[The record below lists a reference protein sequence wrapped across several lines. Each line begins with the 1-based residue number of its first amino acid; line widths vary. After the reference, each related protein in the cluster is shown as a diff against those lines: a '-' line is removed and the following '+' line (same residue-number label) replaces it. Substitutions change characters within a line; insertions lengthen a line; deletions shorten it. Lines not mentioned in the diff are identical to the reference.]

1 MLTEK
6 EIEDIV
12 SSPDSKTSRGDVES
26 LQPQTELNSTIWE
39 DSSLKDKVRDQLYRI
54 ALEFY
59 LSLNI
64 EAPMKDIIFTGSLA
78 NYNYTKHSDIDLHI
92 MIDYADVDDNL
103 DLVKDLMTAKKSL
116 WNDKHD
122 IKFLTHEV
130 ELYAQDENEPHHSTG
145 IYSIVS
151 NKWLA
156 KPSPKDTQI
165 DFASV
170 RAKATDLMGQID
182 DVVLQPAASIKKIRK
197 LKEKIRRMRQSGLE
211 SSGEYSVENL
221 AFKVLRNTEYIK
233 KLYDRETEEFDK
245 NLSLSKEDLSV
256 EGKVY
261 ERVLESLLGTMDS
274 GNRI

>member
-103 DLVKDLMTAKKSL
+103 DLVKDLMTAKKSSVSY
-116 WNDKHD
+116 
-122 IKFLTHEV
+122 TH
-130 ELYAQDENEPHHSTG
+130 L
-145 IYSIVS
+145 
-151 NKWLA
+151 
-156 KPSPKDTQI
+156 
-165 DFASV
+165 
-170 RAKATDLMGQID
+170 RAH
-182 DVVLQPAASIKKIRK
+182 
-197 LKEKIRRMRQSGLE
+197 
-211 SSGEYSVENL
+211 
-221 AFKVLRNTEYIK
+221 
-233 KLYDRETEEFDK
+233 ET
-245 NLSLSKEDLSV
+245 
-256 EGKVY
+256 
-261 ERVLESLLGTMDS
+261 
-274 GNRI
+274 